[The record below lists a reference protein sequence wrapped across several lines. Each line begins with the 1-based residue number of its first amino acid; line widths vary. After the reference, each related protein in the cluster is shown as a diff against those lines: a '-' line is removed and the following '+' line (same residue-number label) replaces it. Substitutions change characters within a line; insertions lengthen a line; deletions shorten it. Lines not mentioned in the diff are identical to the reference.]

1 MTTTRR
7 TFTKWLGATAASTAF
22 LGHARLAHA
31 EPYKVGFVYV
41 GPVEDF
47 GYTHQHDV
55 GRRDVEQALAGKVKT
70 TPAAMDSP
78 AEPVVWTTLFSRIVG
93 RPNGGRYTPSLR
105 RMLMESTEIGIDAET
120 VSPARKPT

>member
-1 MTTTRR
+1 MGPAIARSRR
-7 TFTKWLGATAASTAF
+7 PFSTCFGATAASTAL

-55 GRRDVEQALAGKVKT
+55 GRRDVDQALGGKVNT
-70 TPAAMDSP
+70 TFVENVKERPDSERVIRQL
-78 AEPVVWTTLFSRIVG
+78 ASCDHRLVL
-93 RPNGGRYTPSLR
+93 
-105 RMLMESTEIGIDAET
+105 
-120 VSPARKPT
+120 